1 MTRDRLPWMLRYV
14 CVLLAV
20 LPHSSAARSGPASG
34 KELNFLVY
42 ASGDTGEVVRL
53 TPGRGGVWTR
63 AVIDRGIRPVAVD
76 YDPVEQRVYWSDVEN
91 RCIKRV
97 FLNGTGSEVFM
108 TRFMGTVDG
117 LSVDVANRRLYFSNM
132 NSVRAGT
139 WISSWQRIEMV
150 DLDRRNRKRVI
161 ETDLDKPRAVVV
173 HRGFLY
179 FSDWGSQPRISRAD
193 LDGGNRVT
201 LQSANVYNPNGL
213 ATDGRALFWTDA
225 RLALDSAA
233 SIEKSSLLGG
243 NRTTVNFRV
252 KVPFGITLGDGY
264 VFFSDWDERAIFR
277 GNMRNGEI
285 VSVVKNISHP
295 MGLQFYKGP
304 QYVDLTAR
312 NPCDNSDCSHICV
325 PTRGGYRCQCP
336 DVGGLVLTDDGKRCV
351 EPDNFLLVADYNEIR
366 MLSFDTRDTTAYP
379 IIQLDGAPNI
389 VALTYDPEEKFVYWS
404 SVNTG
409 MVSRGRLTGE
419 EISYVK
425 LFGGGIDGMAI
436 DVDGRTLYWSD
447 GIAGTIEMLDLGTF
461 AHKVA
466 VKDVDKP
473 RAITMDPIRSYLFW
487 SDWGKEPKIERAS
500 LSGGNRTTLVGR
512 DLESPNGLAVD
523 ADEGRLYF
531 ADGTLRKIE
540 SIAEEGGNRREVAA
554 ISQKMDHIYGLA
566 KVGPALF
573 YSDWKTQSVAM
584 TDLVTGRIDKVITD
598 LIRPTEIHA
607 HHPKEL
613 KVSGMCATGRSP
625 CSHTCV
631 SVPGGV
637 RCACP
642 VGMRVAADRVTC
654 VDDTSTPSN
663 DVTTSLNEISTNS
676 METTTLLDKTG
687 TPGPVLACPPD
698 VMKEVPRAPVMI
710 TWKQPRLVGNGAI
723 LMAEC
728 SRKPGLFYRGS
739 TAVTCWVVDSKGT
752 KNTCRFNVSIIVKTV
767 ECPPVLSPT
776 NGNYTCKIAKTGKQ
790 RCRMECQERFSPYPD
805 AKFTCTPMGEWRD
818 PIPLCIGDVERPKM
832 FRRLISF
839 FLPVP
844 CQSISSVLPLD
855 ITGKLLNYI
864 VPLEPCKPLSR
875 DASCLSV
882 KASCSAGYVA
892 RRRRQAGPPENG
904 VAVNMTV
911 TINARQDSIRLRRL
925 ENSTTERILRLLRT
939 GNFSYDNGNRVYR
952 IDADGVVV
960 SDVNVLCDYGR
971 MKISKGCVRCPPG
984 TFYNETANLC
994 QYCVLNNYQPNPGQ
1008 TSCRLCP
1015 WGTGTAGVGAFDI
1028 KQCDR
1033 SNLPA
1038 TERPRNSENTI
1049 PTYLLNNKGPGVLLF
1064 LYIAAGC
1071 VGFILL
1077 SAALAAICYPP
1088 SMGDPNRSNDKKN
1101 EMAGNCVQPTMT
1113 TLTRKNRAFGWD
1125 DEGETDN
1132 REKDQSTS
1140 TFQTGRKWRE
1150 GGKSSQLEGAPSR
1163 DVNLYYNETKRSQK
1177 VTYLKQ
1183 NNF

>member
-1 MTRDRLPWMLRYV
+1 MSFYLGYTCETLCASVPR
-14 CVLLAV
+14 LLAF
-20 LPHSSAARSGPASG
+20 AM
-34 KELNFLVY
+34 Y
-42 ASGDTGEVVRL
+42 
-53 TPGRGGVWTR
+53 
-63 AVIDRGIRPVAVD
+63 
-76 YDPVEQRVYWSDVEN
+76 
-91 RCIKRV
+91 
-97 FLNGTGSEVFM
+97 
-108 TRFMGTVDG
+108 
-117 LSVDVANRRLYFSNM
+117 
-132 NSVRAGT
+132 
-139 WISSWQRIEMV
+139 
-150 DLDRRNRKRVI
+150 
-161 ETDLDKPRAVVV
+161 
-173 HRGFLY
+173 
-179 FSDWGSQPRISRAD
+179 
-193 LDGGNRVT
+193 
-201 LQSANVYNPNGL
+201 
-213 ATDGRALFWTDA
+213 
-225 RLALDSAA
+225 
-233 SIEKSSLLGG
+233 
-243 NRTTVNFRV
+243 

-613 KVSGMCATGRSP
+613 KV
-625 CSHTCV
+625 
-631 SVPGGV
+631 
-637 RCACP
+637 
-642 VGMRVAADRVTC
+642 
-654 VDDTSTPSN
+654 
-663 DVTTSLNEISTNS
+663 
-676 METTTLLDKTG
+676 
-687 TPGPVLACPPD
+687 
-698 VMKEVPRAPVMI
+698 
-710 TWKQPRLVGNGAI
+710 
-723 LMAEC
+723 
-728 SRKPGLFYRGS
+728 
-739 TAVTCWVVDSKGT
+739 
-752 KNTCRFNVSIIVKTV
+752 
-767 ECPPVLSPT
+767 
-776 NGNYTCKIAKTGKQ
+776 
-790 RCRMECQERFSPYPD
+790 
-805 AKFTCTPMGEWRD
+805 
-818 PIPLCIGDVERPKM
+818 
-832 FRRLISF
+832 
-839 FLPVP
+839 
-844 CQSISSVLPLD
+844 
-855 ITGKLLNYI
+855 
-864 VPLEPCKPLSR
+864 
-875 DASCLSV
+875 
-882 KASCSAGYVA
+882 
-892 RRRRQAGPPENG
+892 
-904 VAVNMTV
+904 
-911 TINARQDSIRLRRL
+911 
-925 ENSTTERILRLLRT
+925 
-939 GNFSYDNGNRVYR
+939 
-952 IDADGVVV
+952 
-960 SDVNVLCDYGR
+960 
-971 MKISKGCVRCPPG
+971 RCPSG